1 VVKPKKTV
9 SEKGRFNPAFSFISA
24 ALFLST
30 PNDARRPVMTTQ
42 LDSVSK
48 LDFTPAAR
56 LHASPADWRDQFIYF
71 LLVDRFDNNAS
82 DIPQYQAGEDAAACT
97 PGAGHY
103 FQGGKLKGITRRLDY
118 LQGLGCT
125 TLWLSPILKN
135 RQDLK
140 DSYHGYGIQDFLEVD
155 PNFGTLAD
163 LQELTAAAHERGMY
177 VILDVVLNHT
187 GDVWCYPDCYP
198 YYFYQDQVFPFGQ
211 WHQVNSQ
218 TGFQDDDA
226 VWPKEL
232 QTSDAFK
239 RRGEIRNW
247 DDPIEARDGDFLSLK
262 ELDLPRPEVLDTL
275 IKVYKYWIAKAD
287 LDGFRIDTVKH
298 MEHTATAIFC
308 NAIREYAQRMGKHN
322 FFLFGEVVDDDLTI
336 QKYIGRN
343 SRMENTNE
351 RFPALDAAL
360 DFPLYFILEDV
371 IKGFASPAFL
381 RDRYQ
386 AFRDLYTDHGEAG
399 RYFVTFVDNHD
410 QMARPYRR
418 FMHNN
423 PYPRQAILAI
433 GYLLTSQGVP
443 CIYYGT
449 EQGFDGAGS
458 DDSYV
463 RECMF
468 GGEWGAFGSSGRH
481 FFNQNHEIYQ
491 GISTLAEIRSQQPAL
506 RYGRQYFREI
516 SGNGID
522 FGHPLDGHC
531 TLAFSRIL
539 DTEEILVAMNLDN
552 QPRTDY
558 VTVDHKLS
566 TPGFVMTDL
575 LAPTRQYQVQEQNGR
590 AFVQIELPP
599 HGMALLK
606 V

>member
-1 VVKPKKTV
+1 
-9 SEKGRFNPAFSFISA
+9 
-24 ALFLST
+24 
-30 PNDARRPVMTTQ
+30 MTTEI
-42 LDSVSK
+42 DSVSN
-48 LDFTPAAR
+48 LDFTPAAQ
-56 LHASPADWRDQFIYF
+56 LHPSPTDWRDQFIYF
-71 LLVDRFDNNAS
+71 LLVDRFDNNVS
-82 DIPQYQAGEDAAACT
+82 GIPAYQ
-97 PGAGHY
+97 PGTGVPERQVDAGHT
-103 FQGGKLKGITRRLDY
+103 FQGGNLKGIIRRLDY
-118 LQGLGCT
+118 LKGLGCT

-135 RQDLK
+135 RTDLNE
-140 DSYHGYGIQDFLEVD
+140 SYHGYGIQDFLEVD
-155 PNFGTLAD
+155 PRFGSLAD
-163 LQELTAAAHERGMY
+163 LQDLTAAAHQRGMY

-187 GDVWCYPDCYP
+187 GDVWSYPNDDP
-198 YYFYQDQVFPFGQ
+198 YYFYQDQVFPFGH
-211 WHQVNSQ
+211 WHEADPAE
-218 TGFQDDDA
+218 GFQDDDA

-232 QTSDAFK
+232 QNPDAFK
-239 RRGEIRNW
+239 RRGQIRNW
-247 DDPIEARDGDFLSLK
+247 YDPVEARDGDFLSLK
-262 ELDLPRPEVLDTL
+262 ELDLPRAEVLDTL
-275 IKVYKYWIAKAD
+275 IKVYKYWIATAD

-308 NAIREYAQRMGKHN
+308 NAIREYAQRIGKHN
-322 FFLFGEVVDDDLTI
+322 FFLFGEVVDDDYTI

-381 RDRYQ
+381 RDRYM
-386 AFRDLYTDHGEAG
+386 AFRDLYSDHGEAG

-418 FMHNN
+418 FMSNN
-423 PYPRQAILAI
+423 PYPQQAILAI

-449 EQGFDGAGS
+449 EQGFDGAGR

-468 GGEWGAFGSSGRH
+468 GGEWGAFNSSGVH
-481 FFNQNHEIYQ
+481 FFNASHEIYQ
-491 GISTLAEIRSQQPAL
+491 GIAAIARIRGQQSAL

-531 TLAFSRIL
+531 SLAFSRIL

-552 QPRTDY
+552 QQRNDFI
-558 VTVDHKLS
+558 TVDYKLS
-566 TPGFVMTDL
+566 APKRLMTDL
-575 LAPTRQYQVQEQNGR
+575 LSPTENYEVEDRGGR
-590 AFVQIELPP
+590 AVVQVSLPA

-606 V
+606 CQ

>member
-1 VVKPKKTV
+1 M
-9 SEKGRFNPAFSFISA
+9 A
-24 ALFLST
+24 
-30 PNDARRPVMTTQ
+30 TT
-42 LDSVSK
+42 LDSVSN
-48 LDFTPAAR
+48 LDFSPAAH
-56 LHASPADWRDQFIYF
+56 LHPSPADWRDQFIYF
-71 LLVDRFDNNAS
+71 LLVDRFDNHAVTV
-82 DIPQYQAGEDAAACT
+82 PEYQPSEENPVRQA
-97 PGAGHY
+97 GAGHH
-103 FQGGKLKGITRRLDY
+103 FQGGNLKGIRRRLDY

-125 TLWLSPILKN
+125 AIWLSPILKN
-135 RQDLK
+135 RQDLD

-155 PNFGTLAD
+155 PRFGTLAD
-163 LQELTAAAHERGMY
+163 LKALTAAAHERGMY

-187 GDVWCYPDCYP
+187 GDVWCYPDCHP

-211 WHQVNSQ
+211 WREADPQAGLQ
-218 TGFQDDDA
+218 KDDA

-232 QTSDAFK
+232 QSPDAFK
-239 RRGEIRNW
+239 RQGEIRNW
-247 DDPIEARDGDFLSLK
+247 YDPVEARDGDFLSLK
-262 ELDLPRPEVLDTL
+262 ELDLPQPGVLDTL
-275 IKVYKYWIAKAD
+275 IKVYKYWIAEAD

-298 MEHTATAIFC
+298 MEHSATAIFC
-308 NAIREYAQRMGKHN
+308 NAIREYAQRIGKHN
-322 FFLFGEVVDDDLTI
+322 FFLFGEVVDDDRTI

-360 DFPLYFILEDV
+360 DFPLYFMLEDV

-381 RDRYQ
+381 RERYN

-418 FMHNN
+418 LMHNN

-481 FFNQNHEIYQ
+481 FFNQDHEIYK
-491 GISTLAEIRSQQPAL
+491 GIAMLAEIRLQQPAL
-506 RYGRQYFREI
+506 RYGRQYFREL
-516 SGNGID
+516 SGNGSD

-531 TLAFSRIL
+531 TLAYSRIL

-552 QPRTDY
+552 QPRNDF

-566 TPGFVMTDL
+566 SPGRQMTDL
-575 LAPTRQYQVQEQNGR
+575 LSPSEHYLVQENNGR
-590 AFVQIELPP
+590 ACVQIPLPA

-606 V
+606 CS

>member
-1 VVKPKKTV
+1 
-9 SEKGRFNPAFSFISA
+9 
-24 ALFLST
+24 
-30 PNDARRPVMTTQ
+30 MTTR

-48 LDFTPAAR
+48 LDFSPATR
-56 LHASPADWRDQFIYF
+56 LQPSPADWRDQFIYF

-82 DIPQYQAGEDAAACT
+82 DLSAYRPGETIAARQ

-103 FQGGKLKGITRRLDY
+103 FQGGNLKGITRRLDY

-125 TLWLSPILKN
+125 ALWLSPILKN

-140 DSYHGYGIQDFLEVD
+140 NSYHGYGIQDFLEVD

-163 LQELTAAAHERGMY
+163 LQELTAAAHQRGMY
-177 VILDVVLNHT
+177 VILDVVLNHS

-198 YYFYQDQVFPFGQ
+198 YYFYQDQAFPFGQ
-211 WHQVNSQ
+211 WHQVDPQ
-218 TGFQDDDA
+218 EGFQDDDA

-232 QTSDAFK
+232 QTPDAFK

-247 DDPIEARDGDFLSLK
+247 GDPIEARDGDFLSLK

-308 NAIREYAQRMGKHN
+308 NAIREYAQRIGKHN

-343 SRMENTNE
+343 SRMEYTNE

-381 RDRYQ
+381 RHRYE
-386 AFRDLYTDHGEAG
+386 AFRDLYADHGEAG

-468 GGEWGAFGSSGRH
+468 GGEWGAFDSSGRH
-481 FFNQNHEIYQ
+481 FFNPNHEIYQ
-491 GISTLAEIRSQQPAL
+491 GIAELVAIRSQQLAL

-516 SGNGID
+516 SGNGSD

-531 TLAFSRIL
+531 TLAYSRIL
-539 DTEEILVAMNLDN
+539 DTEEILVAMNLDD
-552 QPRTDY
+552 QSRKDCI
-558 VTVDHKLS
+558 TVDHKLS
-566 TPGFVMTDL
+566 APGQTMTDL
-575 LAPTRQYQVQEQNGR
+575 LKPSKQYQVQEKNGR
-590 AFVQIELPP
+590 AFVQIPLPA

-606 V
+606 CG